1 MMIRDDQTGSIWAHT
16 EGVAVAGP
24 LKGTVLRRFPCFQTI
39 WKEWRAEHP
48 ETQVLSWPEIPTH
61 RDPRHGHGSK
71 DYLGRP
77 GIRAGRAFGL
87 GPGDLDLRLSENE
100 LLLGVSRGTRARAY
114 PLAAVHRQAGVINDE
129 IDQHPIV
136 IWAPHLDSHWIA
148 GFSRH
153 ISGLGVMTFR
163 NAQGVPV
170 DLETGSHWSIE
181 GFCLEG
187 DLAGAELLP
196 LDSLLLKWHAWAGF
210 HPETEIW
217 KGSNLLAVESLPL
230 GVQRESVERLR
241 AAEFRVEIEGLVVEA
256 LLPNLA
262 LWGLRLRIDDAPHRF
277 FEFRDSVGAL
287 EFTLTRPHTR
297 RAGCLV
303 VEDYPDLRFRDTA
316 QLEALAEDEMKW
328 SDLPGNARM
337 KAIIGELSGSVPVA
351 PAQARISFQE
361 LLDGLR
367 DKGYRLSDIDEL
379 EGRRLRTG
387 SDNGFSTRINDDPFL
402 VYRFQD
408 PARAASFASWHG
420 HSFVCGR
427 FVFRSDPEKQYKHSG
442 LQATDLPQDQ
452 IEWSPLVRDQE
463 FRSMLGQICE

>member
-39 WKEWRAEHP
+39 CKEWRAEHP

-77 GIRAGRAFGL
+77 GIRAGRAF
-87 GPGDLDLRLSENE
+87 
-100 LLLGVSRGTRARAY
+100 
-114 PLAAVHRQAGVINDE
+114 
-129 IDQHPIV
+129 
-136 IWAPHLDSHWIA
+136 
-148 GFSRH
+148 
-153 ISGLGVMTFR
+153 GLGVMTFR

-361 LLDGLR
+361 LFDGLR

-387 SDNGFSTRINDDPFL
+387 SDNGFSTRIQRRSLPGLPFSRPGPSCL
-402 VYRFQD
+402 LCFL
-408 PARAASFASWHG
+408 ARTLLRLWSIRVSF
-420 HSFVCGR
+420 
-427 FVFRSDPEKQYKHSG
+427 
-442 LQATDLPQDQ
+442 
-452 IEWSPLVRDQE
+452 
-463 FRSMLGQICE
+463 